1 MIGIWTAF
9 RDFGPL
15 IGGAISLSLNVKD
28 ANAGAVSYNIYLALI
43 GLQCV
48 GLPAAL
54 LLSSEAKV
62 RRPDGSRP
70 SFGRDASSG
79 VKDELLRLAKA
90 FKLRHILLLAPMYI
104 VGLWG
109 QTYQYNYL
117 AAHFSVRSRALAS
130 LLSAVAALS
139 ADVALAF
146 VADLKL
152 FGKTQRQ
159 RAITMWT
166 G

>member
-1 MIGIWTAF
+1 
-9 RDFGPL
+9 
-15 IGGAISLSLNVKD
+15 
-28 ANAGAVSYNIYLALI
+28 
-43 GLQCV
+43 
-48 GLPAAL
+48 
-54 LLSSEAKV
+54 
-62 RRPDGSRP
+62 
-70 SFGRDASSG
+70 
-79 VKDELLRLAKA
+79 
-90 FKLRHILLLAPMYI
+90 MYI

-130 LLSAVAALS
+130 LLSALAALS

-146 VADLKL
+146 VADLRL

-166 G
+166 GFSIALAGLYVWQMVLEASFVRQEDVALDWANEPKARFNINLAVYIL